1 MTEPEYKSGQA
12 GPHKPGQ
19 AELHKSGQAGPR
31 ETRNAGP
38 LDVARAVF
46 WSFLGIRKRAAHE
59 KDAVTI
65 KPVQIIVAGII
76 GAIIFVLTLVV
87 LVRFIT
93 S

>member
-1 MTEPEYKSGQA
+1 MKEAS
-12 GPHKPGQ
+12 
-19 AELHKSGQAGPR
+19 
-31 ETRNAGP
+31 P
-38 LDVARAVF
+38 LDVAKAVF
-46 WSFLGIRKRAAHE
+46 WSFLGIRKRTAHE

-65 KPVQIIVAGII
+65 KPHQVIVAGII

>member
-1 MTEPEYKSGQA
+1 VKRVTEPHNTPDRAPSD
-12 GPHKPGQ
+12 KPR
-19 AELHKSGQAGPR
+19 K
-31 ETRNAGP
+31 AGP

-46 WSFLGIRKRAAHE
+46 WSFLGIRKRSAHE

-65 KPVQIIVAGII
+65 TPVQAIVAGII
-76 GAIIFVLTLVV
+76 GAVIFVLSLIT